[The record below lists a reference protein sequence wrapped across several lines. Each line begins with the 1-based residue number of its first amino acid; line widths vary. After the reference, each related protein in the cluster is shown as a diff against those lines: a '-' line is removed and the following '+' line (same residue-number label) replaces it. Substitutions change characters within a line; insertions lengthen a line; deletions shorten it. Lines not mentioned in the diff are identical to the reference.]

1 MRLHSPTEG
10 SITFRGVDIFDLKAS
25 SNSEYTHNTQII
37 FQDPYSSL
45 DPRFTVQ
52 QCIEEPLIIHRIGT
66 SHERKEKVLSLMK
79 DVGLNPEQLTKFP
92 HEFSGGQRQRIGVA
106 RALALKP
113 LLIVCDEP
121 VSALDVSIQAQILN
135 LMQDLQRKY
144 GLTYLFISHNL
155 AVVNHLCDRII
166 VMYLGNIMEFA
177 EKKALFSN
185 PLHPYTKG
193 LLDAIPI
200 PDPEIK
206 TMHTIMRGDVPS
218 PRNPPSGCVFR
229 TRCPIAEKICA
240 EIKPEQREIEP
251 GHFVACHMVK

>member
-166 VMYLGNIMEFA
+166 VM
-177 EKKALFSN
+177 
-185 PLHPYTKG
+185 
-193 LLDAIPI
+193 
-200 PDPEIK
+200 
-206 TMHTIMRGDVPS
+206 
-218 PRNPPSGCVFR
+218 
-229 TRCPIAEKICA
+229 
-240 EIKPEQREIEP
+240 
-251 GHFVACHMVK
+251 